1 MKSFEE
7 LLPTERAVL
16 LVWGKEL
23 NYSTTAHLSIKKVN
37 KKIKSTHPKYLD
49 KSIRR
54 INKMLKSS
62 GFILEHPA
70 RRDTTYSLSPE
81 GRRCCLI
88 LRDEEDEVIS

>member
-54 INKMLKSS
+54 INKTLMVS
-62 GFILEHPA
+62 GFILKHPA
-70 RRDTTYSLSPE
+70 RRGTTYSLSPE